1 MTANAFIVGLAG
13 PRLLPQER
21 DFLKARAPWGL
32 ILFARNVETPDQVR
46 LLVAEARDALGWRA
60 PVLIDQEGGRVQRLR
75 PPYWPEYPP
84 AEAFGVLY
92 ERSREAGLEAVRL
105 NSRLIA
111 ADLSDLGIDVDCLPV
126 ADLRLPEG
134 HGIIGNRAYGETPAQ
149 VAALAR
155 AAAGGLLDG
164 GVLPVVK
171 HIPGHGRA
179 RVDSHERLPVVET
192 DRAELERTDFAAF
205 RPLAHLPLAMTA
217 HVVYAALD
225 AERPATTSRVVME
238 EIIRGFIGFSGL
250 VMSDDLSMGALSGSV
265 GTRAAASIAAGCDM
279 LLHCNGTLEEMVEV
293 ADNAPPLA
301 GLAAARADRA
311 LALRV
316 VSDRFDAME
325 ARLRL
330 ASLLGVSR

>member
-21 DFLKARAPWGL
+21 DFLRARAPWGL

-46 LLVAEARDALGWRA
+46 LLVAEARDALGWPA

-75 PPYWPEYPP
+75 PPHWPEYPP
-84 AEAFGVLY
+84 AEAFGTLY
-92 ERSREAGLEAVRL
+92 SRERELGLEAVRL

-111 ADLSDLGIDVDCLPV
+111 ADLADLGIDVDCLPV

-134 HGIIGNRAYGETPAQ
+134 HGIIGNRAYGETPEQ

-155 AAAGGLLDG
+155 AAADGLLDG

-179 RVDSHERLPVVET
+179 RVDSHERLPVVDT

-225 AERPATTSRVVME
+225 AERPATTSPVVME

-265 GTRAAASIAAGCDM
+265 GQRAAASIAAGCDM
-279 LLHCNGTLEEMVEV
+279 LLHCNGTLEEMEQV
-293 ADNAPPLA
+293 AENAPPLA
-301 GLAAARADRA
+301 GRAAGRAERA

-316 VSDRFDAME
+316 VSDRFDVMD

>member
-21 DFLKARAPWGL
+21 EFLRARAPWGL

-46 LLVAEARDALGWRA
+46 LLVAEARDALGWHA

-92 ERSREAGLEAVRL
+92 GRAVRL

-179 RVDSHERLPVVET
+179 RVDSHEHLPVVDT

-225 AERPATTSRVVME
+225 AERPATTSRLVMD

-265 GTRAAASIAAGCDM
+265 GERAAASIAAGCDM
-279 LLHCNGTLEEMVEV
+279 LLHCNGKLEEMAEV

-301 GLAAARADRA
+301 GLAAERGDRA

-316 VSDRFDAME
+316 VSDRFDVME

>member
-1 MTANAFIVGLAG
+1 
-13 PRLLPQER
+13 
-21 DFLKARAPWGL
+21 
-32 ILFARNVETPDQVR
+32 
-46 LLVAEARDALGWRA
+46 
-60 PVLIDQEGGRVQRLR
+60 
-75 PPYWPEYPP
+75 
-84 AEAFGVLY
+84 
-92 ERSREAGLEAVRL
+92 AVRL

-134 HGIIGNRAYGETPAQ
+134 HGIIGNRAYGETPTQ

-179 RVDSHERLPVVET
+179 RVDSHERLPVVDT

-225 AERPATTSRVVME
+225 AERPATTSRLVMD

-265 GTRAAASIAAGCDM
+265 GERAAASIAAGCDM
-279 LLHCNGTLEEMVEV
+279 LLHCNGKLEEMAEV

-301 GLAAARADRA
+301 DLAAARAERA
-311 LALRV
+311 LVLRV